1 MKKPENE
8 VIKECLDKFIE
19 YANTLKDE
27 GIEPK
32 LVSHAMMCAST
43 VYITYAL
50 AGNDGYLADA
60 DQDKVVGVYKTELQ
74 RIQTIKKS
82 NQESR

>member
-1 MKKPENE
+1 MKKTENE
-8 VIKECLDKFIE
+8 VIKECLDKFIK

-43 VYITYAL
+43 VYTTYAL

-74 RIQTIKKS
+74 RIQAIKKS
-82 NQESR
+82 NRD

>member
-8 VIKECLDKFIE
+8 VIQECLDKFVE

-43 VYITYAL
+43 VYVTYAL

-60 DQDKVVGVYKTELQ
+60 DQDKVVGVYKMELQ
-74 RIQTIKKS
+74 RIQAIKKS
-82 NQESR
+82 NRD

>member
-8 VIKECLDKFIE
+8 VIQECLDKFIE
-19 YANTLKDE
+19 CANTLKDK

-32 LVSHAMMCAST
+32 LVSHAMMCASA

-50 AGNDGYLADA
+50 AGNDGYLADK
-60 DQDKVVGVYKTELQ
+60 DQNRVVGVYKKELQ
-74 RIQTIKKS
+74 RIQAIKKS
-82 NQESR
+82 NRD

>member
-32 LVSHAMMCAST
+32 LVSHAMMRAST

-60 DQDKVVGVYKTELQ
+60 DVDKVVGVYKMELQ
-74 RIQTIKKS
+74 RIQAIKKS
-82 NQESR
+82 NRD

>member
-1 MKKPENE
+1 MTKTENE
-8 VIKECLDKFIE
+8 VIQECLDKFIE
-19 YANTLKDE
+19 CANTLKDD
-27 GIEPK
+27 GIKPK

-60 DQDKVVGVYKTELQ
+60 DQDRVVDVYKKELQ
-74 RIQTIKKS
+74 QIQAIKQR
-82 NQESR
+82 NQA